1 MIDITTGDALAEIKR
16 QLDWR
21 GPTDKVMGN
30 IVLDRPTAEF
40 LHARVL
46 ELVRQQDVHIA
57 RIEALQR
64 SPDSEKANTGPPTSE
79 MVAPVANAPPA
90 DGERKYGFR
99 R

>member
-21 GPTDKVMGN
+21 GPTDRMMGH
-30 IVLDRPTAEF
+30 IVLDRSTAEF
-40 LHARVL
+40 LHARIL
-46 ELVRQQDVHIA
+46 ELVRQQDAHIEE
-57 RIEALQR
+57 IEALKR
-64 SPDSEKANTGPPTSE
+64 SQLTGPH
-79 MVAPVANAPPA
+79 APSA